1 MAARVKEAS
10 SSRTVRYRRRQ
21 ALRGTRRVEVTVPD
35 EDVELVRRIA
45 ATLRAGGDEAERL
58 RAQLRTMSGFRPA
71 RSGDELVAFFRQS
84 PLVGED
90 LEVERDRSPG
100 RPIEL

>member
-1 MAARVKEAS
+1 MATRAKEDRG
-10 SSRTVRYRRRQ
+10 SRTVRHRRRQ

-35 EDVELVRRIA
+35 EDVELVRHLA
-45 ATLRAGGDEAERL
+45 AALRAGGDEAEGL

-71 RSGDELVAFFRQS
+71 RSGDELVAFFRRS

-90 LEVERDRSPG
+90 LDVQRDRSPG
-100 RPIEL
+100 RPIDL